1 VSDKVLAILDSAV
14 RVFELASPLLR
25 MSSVSGFLL
34 PYGVC
39 QTIASEEDTF
49 SIRPCKGNCRVEA
62 HAQSADL
69 VMRDNALRRC

>member
-1 VSDKVLAILDSAV
+1 MSDKVLAILGSAV
-14 RVFELASPLLR
+14 RAFELASPLLR

-39 QTIASEEDTF
+39 QTKGSEEDIF
-49 SIRPCKGNCRVEA
+49 SIRPRRGICRVEA

-69 VMRDNALRRC
+69 GMRDNA